1 MAIRERLSG
10 NEAVATAMKQ
20 INPDTVAAYP
30 ITPSTEIPQY
40 FSNFV
45 ANGSVDTEFV
55 AVESEHSAMSACI
68 GASAAGARVMS
79 ATSSQG
85 LAYMFEMLYI
95 ASGMRLPLT
104 LIVANRALS
113 APLNIHNDHS
123 DSMGA
128 RDSGFIQ
135 LYSENN
141 QEAYDNTIM
150 AVKITE
156 KTKIPVMV
164 CYDGF
169 ITSHSVENIS
179 LLETDKVREFIGE
192 YKPDEYLLD
201 PNQNIAMGPLD
212 MQKTYF
218 KHRIELAT
226 AMENAKNIIED
237 ISEEYFKLT
246 GRKYNLFESYKLD
259 DAEIGI
265 VVLNSTAG
273 TTKVAVDEFRKNGIK
288 VGLLKPRT
296 FRPLPHDQIANE
308 LKNLKAIA
316 ILDKCD
322 SINGYSG
329 PLFSE
334 ITSSLYSEGLNIPAI
349 NYVYGLGGTDVTV
362 ENINEVIETLQSI
375 QKERDKDRRYK
386 IKNVKRY
393 LGIDKKEVNESG
405 I

>member
-30 ITPSTEIPQY
+30 ITPSTEVPQY

-45 ANGSVDTEFV
+45 ANGSVSTEFI

-68 GASAAGARVMS
+68 GASAAGGRVMS

-85 LAYMFEMLYI
+85 LALMFEMLNI
-95 ASGMRLPLT
+95 AAGMRLPIV
-104 LIVANRALS
+104 LICANRAIS

-128 RDSGFIQ
+128 RDTGFIQ
-135 LYSENN
+135 LYCESN

-150 AVKITE
+150 AVKVAE
-156 KTKIPVMV
+156 RAKLPVMV

-169 ITSHSVENIS
+169 ITSHSVENITLMENEEVES
-179 LLETDKVREFIGE
+179 FVGK

-201 PNQNIAMGPLD
+201 DSKNISMGPLAL
-212 MQKTYF
+212 QKDF
-218 KHRIELAT
+218 FEKRKELAD
-226 AMENAKNIIED
+226 AMVNSKEIIKEV
-237 ISEEYFKLT
+237 SEEFYNIT
-246 GRKYNLFESYKLD
+246 GRKYDLYEEYMLD

-265 VVLNSTAG
+265 IALNSTAG
-273 TTKVAVDEFRKNGIK
+273 TIKDVIDELRKNGIK
-288 VGLLKPRT
+288 AGLLKPRT
-296 FRPLPHDQIANE
+296 FRPLPWNE
-308 LKNLKAIA
+308 ISLSLKNLKALA
-316 ILDKCD
+316 IMDKSD
-322 SINGYSG
+322 SINAYSG

-334 ITSSLYSEGLNIPAI
+334 ITSAMYSSRVYVPTI
-349 NYVYGLGGTDVTV
+349 NFIYGLGGVDVTKRDIEKV
-362 ENINEVIETLQSI
+362 FNKLENLSKTF
-375 QKERDKDRRYK
+375 RTDKTTY
-386 IKNVKRY
+386 Y
-393 LGIDKKEVNESG
+393 LGIDN

>member
-334 ITSSLYSEGLNIPAI
+334 ITSSLYTQGLNIPAI

-375 QKERDKDRRYK
+375 QNKRDKDRSYK

-393 LGIDKKEVNESG
+393 LGIDEKEVNESG

>member
-30 ITPSTEIPQY
+30 ITPSTEVPQY

-45 ANGSVDTEFV
+45 ANGSVSTEFI

-68 GASAAGARVMS
+68 GASAAGGRVMS

-85 LAYMFEMLYI
+85 LALMFEMLNI
-95 ASGMRLPLT
+95 AAGMRLPIV
-104 LIVANRALS
+104 LICANRAIS

-128 RDSGFIQ
+128 RDTGFIQ
-135 LYSENN
+135 LYCENN

-150 AVKITE
+150 AVKIAE
-156 KTKIPVMV
+156 RAKLPVMV

-169 ITSHSVENIS
+169 ITSHSVENITLMENEEVES
-179 LLETDKVREFIGE
+179 FVGK

-201 PNQNIAMGPLD
+201 DSKNISMGPLAL
-212 MQKTYF
+212 QKDF
-218 KHRIELAT
+218 FEKRKELAD
-226 AMENAKNIIED
+226 AMVNSKEIIKEV
-237 ISEEYFKLT
+237 SEELYNIT
-246 GRKYNLFESYKLD
+246 GRKYDLYEEYMLD

-265 VVLNSTAG
+265 IALNSTAG
-273 TTKVAVDEFRKNGIK
+273 TIKDVIDELRKNGIK
-288 VGLLKPRT
+288 AGLLKPRT
-296 FRPLPHDQIANE
+296 FRPLPWNE
-308 LKNLKAIA
+308 ISLSLKNLKALA
-316 ILDKCD
+316 IMDKSD
-322 SINGYSG
+322 SINAYSG

-334 ITSSLYSEGLNIPAI
+334 ITSAMYSSRVYVPTI
-349 NYVYGLGGTDVTV
+349 NFIYGLGGVDVTKRDIEKV
-362 ENINEVIETLQSI
+362 FNKLENLSKTF
-375 QKERDKDRRYK
+375 RTDKTTY
-386 IKNVKRY
+386 Y
-393 LGIDKKEVNESG
+393 LGIDN